1 MINFFRTIRQKMLS
15 ENKFSKYL
23 LYAIGEIILVVIG
36 ILIALSINNW
46 NDHGKEILKK
56 NNLLKALKIEFA
68 KNLSQLDT
76 ILKYDNE
83 VVKSSFEFLKLN
95 HNDSILNDKV
105 YMGDLMQKTSWVW
118 TFDPQNGALRSGI
131 SSGEINFIENEK
143 LTNLL
148 FGWNDVVAD
157 ANENEEIAYNT
168 RMVSQPVIE
177 KYIRNVNFRNSVR
190 KELGES
196 KFNSDYKGLVLDP
209 LFEDY
214 ISNRYTRM
222 REAVNE
228 LNGVR
233 ELNVSILQKIED
245 EINNNQ

>member
-1 MINFFRTIRQKMLS
+1 
-15 ENKFSKYL
+15 
-23 LYAIGEIILVVIG
+23 
-36 ILIALSINNW
+36 
-46 NDHGKEILKK
+46 
-56 NNLLKALKIEFA
+56 
-68 KNLSQLDT
+68 
-76 ILKYDNE
+76 
-83 VVKSSFEFLKLN
+83 
-95 HNDSILNDKV
+95 
-105 YMGDLMQKTSWVW
+105 MGYLMQKTSWVW
-118 TFDPQNGALRSGI
+118 TFYPQNGALRSGF
-131 SSGEINFIENEK
+131 SSGEINFIENKK

-222 REAVNE
+222 REAINE

-233 ELNVSILQKIED
+233 ELNVSILQKIE
-245 EINNNQ
+245 EELNNNQ